1 MAEANETLP
10 VLTSDLFAW
19 IPRWRDKLVLEAW
32 SLGTFMRM
40 DWAEK
45 HQAEEAAK
53 TKQANK
59 EEWQAKQE
67 LHQKALRQEH
77 NALHKSA
84 REHTAHVRAVSEE
97 RTQQVAKVEG
107 QTIEQTLLVQQAM
120 AQKLEEERLKAAA
133 QAEAEARAE
142 HFERDQREKREAAEA
157 ICKAEKHAA
166 AKKMAIRKQREAN
179 EIAAREAAEE
189 QKRLGMLREEKRQ
202 QTLEEVYR
210 QTREQ
215 AQSRE
220 LEKEVH
226 AEGRTRPPA

>member
-120 AQKLEEERLKAAA
+120 AQKLLVFVTGARIETEK
-133 QAEAEARAE
+133 ARACI
-142 HFERDQREKREAAEA
+142 HDMTAGHIQVCHNQRFAD
-157 ICKAEKHAA
+157 ITGC
-166 AKKMAIRKQREAN
+166 
-179 EIAAREAAEE
+179 ARGLASGVF
-189 QKRLGMLREEKRQ
+189 QIKVLHSPQ
-202 QTLEEVYR
+202 
-210 QTREQ
+210 
-215 AQSRE
+215 
-220 LEKEVH
+220 
-226 AEGRTRPPA
+226 